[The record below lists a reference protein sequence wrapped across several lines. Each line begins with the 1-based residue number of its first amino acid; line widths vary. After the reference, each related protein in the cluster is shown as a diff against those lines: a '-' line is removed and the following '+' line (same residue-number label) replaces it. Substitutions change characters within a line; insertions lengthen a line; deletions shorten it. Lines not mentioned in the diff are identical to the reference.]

1 MGDTDIEFLT
11 KPEEYLA
18 ISTPDQLV
26 DEYPQHFEKTQLIN
40 EQITFERS
48 CNNRGGTET
57 ERFFCT
63 SRTICTISSD
73 GKYDIWDLNMTD
85 PQVLT
90 SIAIKVNGLKIR
102 NQGTNVT
109 KTETTEIAGYG
120 RKVNVTYLPPTKENS
135 DYIIETLNRRR
146 QLLHK

>member
-90 SIAIKVNGLKIR
+90 SIAIKVNGLRIR
-102 NQGTNVT
+102 NQDTKTNR
-109 KTETTEIAGYG
+109 TETTEIAGYD
-120 RKVNVTYLPPTKENS
+120 RKVKVTYLPPTKENS

-146 QLLHK
+146 ELLQK